1 MVMRYRPRSLS
12 LLARG
17 VTVLLAMA
25 VASAVAADETAAP
38 LGKKVTLGI
47 PSSAGGGYDGYS
59 RLLARHIGR
68 HLPGNPTVIPQNVP
82 AGGGL
87 VLMNQLF
94 NIAPR
99 DGSYFGMVRTS
110 TLYEELYKNPAVKFE
125 GRKLTWI
132 GNLNSDYDTCIT
144 WNTSGIK
151 SVADLYTREVV
162 VGSAGAGAMSAS
174 MPMIYNKFLGTKFKV
189 ILGYTGTQQRVMA
202 METGE
207 LQANCGFTTVT
218 LRATGG
224 QPFRDGK
231 LVILV
236 QGGMTKDPEF
246 PDIPNM
252 LDEAKTPEARAALE
266 FVFLQGELGRP
277 YAGPPG
283 LAPDI
288 AARLRAAFNATVKDK
303 AFLAEA
309 GKLKLDIGPMDAAA
323 VDKSIARLYATARPI
338 VEKVG
343 ASMAHD
349 GG

>member
-1 MVMRYRPRSLS
+1 MAIRFGAVIGIVVMTA
-12 LLARG
+12 LAQ
-17 VTVLLAMA
+17 
-25 VASAVAADETAAP
+25 VAANIATAQEADTSR
-38 LGKKVTLGI
+38 KVTLGI

-68 HLPGNPTVIPQNVP
+68 YLPGNPTIIPQNVP

-87 VLMNQLF
+87 VLMNQLY

-110 TLYEELYKNPAVKFE
+110 ALYEELYKNPAAKFQ
-125 GRKLTWI
+125 GQKLTWI

-174 MPMIYNKFLGTKFKV
+174 MPVIYNEFLGTKFKV

-202 METGE
+202 MESGE

-224 QPFRDGK
+224 QAYRDGK

-236 QGGMTKDPEF
+236 QGGMTKDPQF

-283 LAPDI
+283 MVGDATSK
-288 AARLRAAFNATVKDK
+288 LREAFNATVKDK
-303 AFLAEA
+303 QFLSEAE
-309 GKLKLDIGPMDAAA
+309 KLKFDIGAMDAAA
-323 VDKSIARLYATARPI
+323 VDKSIARLYATPQPI
-338 VEKVG
+338 VDKVG
-343 ASMAHD
+343 ASMAH
-349 GG
+349 GGGE

>member
-1 MVMRYRPRSLS
+1 MRFGAVIGIAALAVMTQ
-12 LLARG
+12 
-17 VTVLLAMA
+17 VA
-25 VASAVAADETAAP
+25 VAQDVDT
-38 LGKKVTLGI
+38 GKKVTLGI

-68 HLPGNPTVIPQNVP
+68 YLPGNPTIIPQNVP

-87 VLMNQLF
+87 VLMNQLY

-151 SVADLYTREVV
+151 SIADLYTREVV

-174 MPMIYNKFLGTKFKV
+174 MPMIYNQFLGTKFKV

-224 QPFRDGK
+224 QAYKDGK
-231 LVILV
+231 LLILL
-236 QGGMTKDPEF
+236 QAGMTKDPEL
-246 PDIPNM
+246 PDVPNM
-252 LDEAKTPEARAALE
+252 LDEAKTPEARSALE

-277 YAGPPG
+277 YAGPPQM
-283 LAPDI
+283 AAD
-288 AARLRAAFNATVKDK
+288 AVARLREAFDATVKDK
-303 AFLAEA
+303 QFLSEAE
-309 GKLKLDIGPMDAAA
+309 KLKFDIGAMNAAA
-323 VDKSIARLYATARPI
+323 VDKSVARLYATPQPI
-338 VEKVG
+338 VDKVG
-343 ASMAHD
+343 ASMAHGSD
-349 GG
+349 

>member
-1 MVMRYRPRSLS
+1 MRYGKQTSILIS
-12 LLARG
+12 GLLGLMAVFAYG
-17 VTVLLAMA
+17 PAMA
-25 VASAVAADETAAP
+25 DDTDTAA
-38 LGKKVTLGI
+38 GKKVTLGI

-68 HLPGNPTVIPQNVP
+68 YLPGNPTVIPQNVP

-110 TLYEELYKNPAVKFE
+110 ALYEELYKNPAAKFE
-125 GRKLTWI
+125 GRKLSWI
-132 GNLNSDYDTCIT
+132 GNLNSDFDTCVT
-144 WNTSGIK
+144 WNNTGIK

-174 MPMIYNKFLGTKFKV
+174 MPIIYNQFLGTKIKV
-189 ILGYTGTQQRVMA
+189 ILGYTGTQQRIMA
-202 METGE
+202 MESGE

-224 QPFRDGK
+224 QAFRDGK
-231 LVILV
+231 LLILV

-252 LDEAKTPEARAALE
+252 LDEAKTPEARSALE

-283 LAPDI
+283 LAPDVI
-288 AARLRAAFNATVKDK
+288 KRLRDGFDATVKDK

-309 GKLKLDIGPMDAAA
+309 EKLKLDIGAMDAAA
-323 VDKSIARLYATARPI
+323 VDKSIERLYATPRPI
-338 VEKVG
+338 IDKVG